1 MTLVM
6 CCLHFSSLN
15 IYNNLLKLQLML
27 SDVENH
33 HRLVNELAERVANL
47 EALSENPEVADS
59 LADVQNRYD
68 RVRNRARVS
77 VANRTKTFSKFQCNF
92 HQNYVMINKLG
103 NIKPR
108 QPIVTSYDLKIT
120 LNLVVVSLFA

>member
-1 MTLVM
+1 MY
-6 CCLHFSSLN
+6 CLYFSSLN
-15 IYNNLLKLQLML
+15 INDISLILQLML

-77 VANRTKTFSKFQCNF
+77 VT
-92 HQNYVMINKLG
+92 I
-103 NIKPR
+103 
-108 QPIVTSYDLKIT
+108 
-120 LNLVVVSLFA
+120 